1 MNLIQILYLKCNLTH
16 CHADSPFS
24 AYITFGSFIVKLR
37 DINGFFQSEQP
48 QISLGNGTVRAMDG
62 HFSTNMVYWID
73 NVDKVQGLH
82 YHLLYVV

>member
-1 MNLIQILYLKCNLTH
+1 M
-16 CHADSPFS
+16 
-24 AYITFGSFIVKLR
+24 KLR

-73 NVDKVQGLH
+73 NVDKVQGRRS
-82 YHLLYVV
+82 HLLYVV